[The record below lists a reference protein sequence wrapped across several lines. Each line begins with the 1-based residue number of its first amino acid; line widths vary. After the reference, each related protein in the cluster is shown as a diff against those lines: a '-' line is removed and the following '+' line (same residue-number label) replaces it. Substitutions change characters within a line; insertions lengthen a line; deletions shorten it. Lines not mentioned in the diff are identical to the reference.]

1 MVNDKDKQYNQYSM
15 IQRLGEAAYPPLS
28 IRSAD
33 RTISLTSTYIFLE
46 NYSET
51 YTANWDFGD
60 TKAGDINLKADY
72 SKTDR
77 HISISFTLGARNVHE
92 AKKNLDFCRQ
102 LARATW
108 QEYEVNTVE
117 TYDSA
122 NDVHGIDTELDALNS
137 IDYEINFGTFLR
149 DQRVIIESFEYSTN
163 FDAGVFD
170 YGSTPS
176 QMIDPMTRNTENL
189 TVGERSDKYWASA
202 GDKPS
207 DVIKEDSYVYHGDKG
222 GVLPKSVTITISM
235 KTKEDTSVGFGG
247 KNRAEGSVGWS
258 LSAKPGRL
266 LDWPHGTGPI
276 PAAEYCQR
284 TSNDGSGNQWVSDK
298 NPEDESVSDEN
309 TPEEEPQTKIKL
321 NHTR

>member
-108 QEYEVNTVE
+108 QE
-117 TYDSA
+117 
-122 NDVHGIDTELDALNS
+122 
-137 IDYEINFGTFLR
+137 
-149 DQRVIIESFEYSTN
+149 
-163 FDAGVFD
+163 
-170 YGSTPS
+170 
-176 QMIDPMTRNTENL
+176 
-189 TVGERSDKYWASA
+189 
-202 GDKPS
+202 
-207 DVIKEDSYVYHGDKG
+207 
-222 GVLPKSVTITISM
+222 
-235 KTKEDTSVGFGG
+235 
-247 KNRAEGSVGWS
+247 
-258 LSAKPGRL
+258 
-266 LDWPHGTGPI
+266 
-276 PAAEYCQR
+276 
-284 TSNDGSGNQWVSDK
+284 
-298 NPEDESVSDEN
+298 
-309 TPEEEPQTKIKL
+309 
-321 NHTR
+321 